1 MSFWQR
7 TARAVS
13 KSVSDSKMPQLLSV
27 RVAYSP
33 MPTPVVLMKGAEGP
47 IRTPITMFAFN
58 TLDDINQFGKGSDAD
73 IGGLSTAN
81 LTLEEQP
88 EINQPIGKE
97 ATGVFWG
104 DMRLK
109 VKPGM
114 EGRIRGG
121 YAGIKSK
128 VWFFSIPYAISHV
141 PLLNFF

>member
-1 MSFWQR
+1 
-7 TARAVS
+7 
-13 KSVSDSKMPQLLSV
+13 
-27 RVAYSP
+27 
-33 MPTPVVLMKGAEGP
+33 MKGAEGP
-47 IRTPITMFAFN
+47 IRTPVTMFAFN

-81 LTLEEQP
+81 LTLEERP
-88 EINQPIGKE
+88 EINQSIGKE

-128 VWFFSIPYAISHV
+128 VCPCRVFSVPHAISHV
-141 PLLNFF
+141 PLFEFLLE